1 MYAYLM
7 AVSASG
13 TQRQD
18 RDFYRGVPATGKAVC
33 VADTSP
39 HSYTPTK
46 HVTHRSSVEAYA
58 PQTKRAGGGKR
69 KRTKAW
75 RNADD
80 GGDAGKGCAHTP
92 FLSR

>member
-39 HSYTPTK
+39 PHTPLACDTPL
-46 HVTHRSSVEAYA
+46 VGRGICT
-58 PQTKRAGGGKR
+58 TNKRAGGGK
-69 KRTKAW
+69 KENGQKP
-75 RNADD
+75 
-80 GGDAGKGCAHTP
+80 GGTLTTVETQVRGVHTR
-92 FLSR
+92 LS

>member
-39 HSYTPTK
+39 PHTPLACDTPL
-46 HVTHRSSVEAYA
+46 VGRGICTT
-58 PQTKRAGGGKR
+58 QTKRAGGGK
-69 KRTKAW
+69 KENGQKP
-75 RNADD
+75 
-80 GGDAGKGCAHTP
+80 GGTLTTVETQVRGVHTL
-92 FLSR
+92 LS